1 MTGILWAVP
10 LEPFYLPPRHPN
22 IPDRSHITLAYGVE
36 RSTCEVLLGKQFT
49 AQLMAEFWN
58 EKAHAIALRCGAARS
73 GKPIGVLLP
82 EHIHCQNKAP
92 HITVSWADGAC
103 ANDSNEMLA
112 GGKFVRSLGGAAGIE
127 LRFEIQFYEWVEEA

>member
-1 MTGILWAVP
+1 MTGALWAVP

-22 IPDRSHITLAYGVE
+22 IPDRPHIALAYRVE
-36 RSTCEVLLGKQFT
+36 RSPCEVLLGKQFT

-58 EKAHAIALRCGAARS
+58 EKAHV
-73 GKPIGVLLP
+73 IGVLLP

-112 GGKFVRSLGGAAGIE
+112 GGKFVRSLGGITGIE
-127 LRFEIQFYEWVEEA
+127 LRFEIQFHEWVETEMHPP